1 METKTRAA
9 DANEFCLV
17 LTATLDA
24 GVRAGEAVRERFT
37 SLPQEARRDLA
48 AVVAELVQS
57 SVERRPGGPIT
68 VTVVVGSDEIHGE
81 VSDHGNTA
89 ITPRVANRGDQN
101 GNGFALVDRLT
112 SEWAFYEGSTDV
124 WFEIPLG
131 VGRQRRG

>member
-24 GVRAGEAVRERFT
+24 ALRASEAVRERFR
-37 SLPQEARRDLA
+37 SLPQETRRDLA

-81 VSDHGNTA
+81 VSDHGNPA
-89 ITPRVANRGDQN
+89 LSRPRIGDLGESN
-101 GNGFALVDRLT
+101 GSSVPVLDKLT
-112 SEWAFYEGSTDV
+112 SRWAVDERSNDIR
-124 WFEIPLG
+124 FEMPLA
-131 VGRQRRG
+131 R